1 MFKPLTSSQIVLFAF
16 VYLEI
21 MSPVFLAQ
29 RWKEKWVA
37 FLSSSAHSAPRAR
50 SASAVKSEVIKGMK
64 RKKGNIGMMS
74 KINKTRATLSSERMC
89 VCVLGERTN
98 LS

>member
-50 SASAVKSEVIKGMK
+50 SASAVKK
-64 RKKGNIGMMS
+64 RSNKRDEKK
-74 KINKTRATLSSERMC
+74 E
-89 VCVLGERTN
+89 GEYWDDVQN
-98 LS
+98 